1 MGAIP
6 PDLRFERRKIIL
18 FVLHKNNPSINPAVA
33 KKQKTKKKKMQVM
46 QPKEKVVLATWNL
59 RPAKRNLSKQ

>member
-1 MGAIP
+1 MGAIL

-33 KKQKTKKKKMQVM
+33 KKQKKKKKMQVM